1 MGKPKMSFLS
11 EAELEAV
18 HRASVAILEKTGV
31 SVGSRKAL
39 DVLKKAGASI
49 DDESELARIPANLVE
64 EALKRAPQ
72 RIKYCG
78 RNPENDFELNTGE
91 PHFCADGGYPF
102 VYDWQTGKRKY
113 STSEDMATNTI
124 IADYLDHIHLI
135 WLLGGCGEVPEPL
148 LHICNMY
155 TTLKNS
161 GKHFEGDSTNAKEA
175 EYQIEIAAAIVG
187 GREQLR
193 ARPIFSMVNCTISPL
208 RFDKGMTEAGL
219 KLAEAGVPLVIYPM
233 PVSGIS
239 GPITLAGTMAV
250 SNAEFLAGLVIY
262 QFAYPGAPI
271 VYTADTATADF
282 KRGGSILSAEGV
294 LMNLG
299 LTQLAQHYDL
309 PRETGIM
316 GTASKLNDAQGGY
329 EKAIDL
335 VPFLMSAPDILLG
348 LGCLEHCR
356 STCPETLIIDNEIID
371 YAIQYSRG
379 LEVNEET
386 LALDVIQAVGPRGN
400 YLGERHTVEHFRE
413 RWKSR
418 IADIDAFETWEK
430 QGSKDLHAVASE
442 KVKEILATHKPEPF
456 SDAVEQELG
465 YILKKAEEEK
475 DSFADES

>member
-1 MGKPKMSFLS
+1 MGRPKLNFLS

-18 HRASVAILEKTGV
+18 HRASVEILEKTGV

-39 DVLKKAGASI
+39 DVLKSAGATV
-49 DDESELARIPANLVE
+49 DDESVLVKIPKSLVE
-64 EALKRAPQ
+64 EALKRAPR

-102 VYDWQTGKRKY
+102 VYDWRTGKRKY
-113 STSEDMATNTI
+113 STREDMAANTI
-124 IADYLDHIHLI
+124 IADYLDHVDLI
-135 WLLGGCGEVPEPL
+135 WLLGGCGDVPEPL
-148 LHICNMY
+148 LHIYNMV
-155 TTLKNS
+155 TTLRNT
-161 GKHFEGDSTNAKEA
+161 GKHFEGDSTNAREA
-175 EYQIEIAAAIVG
+175 EYQVEIAATIVG
-187 GREQLR
+187 GRGQLR
-193 ARPIFSMVNCTISPL
+193 ARPIFSMVNCTIAPL

-219 KLAEAGVPLVIYPM
+219 KLAEAGVPLVVYPM
-233 PVSGIS
+233 PVSGVS

-262 QFAYPGAPI
+262 QFAVPGAPI
-271 VYTADTATADF
+271 VYTTDTATADF
-282 KRGGSILSAEGV
+282 RTGAAIHSAEGA

-299 LTQLAQHYDL
+299 LTQLARHYDL
-309 PRETGIM
+309 PRETAIM
-316 GTASKLNDAQGGY
+316 STASKLNDAQGGY

-335 VPFLMSAPDILLG
+335 VPWLLSEPDILLG
-348 LGCLEHCR
+348 LGALESCR

-386 LALDVIQAVGPRGN
+386 LALAVIQAVGPRGN
-400 YLGERHTVEHFRE
+400 YLGERHTVGHFRE

-418 IADIDAFETWEK
+418 IADIDAFEVWEK
-430 QGSKDLHAVASE
+430 QGSKQLHAVATE
-442 KVKEILATHKPEPF
+442 KVREILTTHKPEPF
-456 SDAVEQELG
+456 SDALEQEIG

-475 DSFADES
+475 DSFTD

>member
-1 MGKPKMSFLS
+1 MGRPKMSFLS

-18 HRASVAILEKTGV
+18 HRGSVEILEKTGI
-31 SVGSRKAL
+31 SVGSKKAL
-39 DVLKKAGASI
+39 GILKKAGAMI
-49 DDESELARIPANLVE
+49 DDESELARIPESLVE
-64 EALKRAPQ
+64 EALKRAPR

-78 RNPENDFELNTGE
+78 RDPENDFELNTGK

-113 STSEDMATNTI
+113 STSEDMAANTI
-124 IADYLDHIHLI
+124 IADYLDHIDLI

-148 LHICNMY
+148 LHIYNMY
-155 TTLKNS
+155 TTLKNT

-175 EYQIEIAAAIVG
+175 EYQIEVAATVVG

-219 KLAEAGVPLVIYPM
+219 KLAEAGVPLVVYPM

-262 QFAYPGAPI
+262 QFACPGAPI
-271 VYTADTATADF
+271 VYAADTATADF
-282 KRGGSILSAEGV
+282 KRGGSIHSAEGA

-299 LTQLAQHYDL
+299 LTQLARHYDL

-316 GTASKLNDAQGGY
+316 STASKLNDAQGGY

-335 VPFLMSAPDILLG
+335 VPYLMSDPDILLG
-348 LGCLEHCR
+348 LGCLESCR

-386 LALDVIQAVGPRGN
+386 LALGVIQAVGPRGN

-418 IADIDAFETWEK
+418 IADIEAFEIWEK
-430 QGSKDLHAVASE
+430 QGSRDLHTVASE
-442 KVKEILATHKPEPF
+442 KVREILATHKPEPF
-456 SDAVEQELG
+456 SDEVEKELA
-465 YILKKAEEEK
+465 YILKKAEAEK
-475 DSFADES
+475 DSFAD